1 VNVLEQQLK
10 RLGEEEA
17 AQVIRRALEIQGEPG
32 TVSLEEL
39 RQAANELRIDPIA
52 LERALEERLGDP
64 PPTGP
69 ERTFFV
75 DARRPGM
82 TRIWRSHATKDGLQ
96 VHLPPQAERQDLPS
110 ATGLNDVR
118 WSIPLSKRRSAGTI
132 VLEKQDDLVVMT
144 GEAKS
149 SASFVLAAL
158 TGLGFW
164 ALFSLAFASPGN
176 PNSGMIQLNGFF
188 FGILLGAIVF
198 GLDRGKRVSRVR
210 SQMDILERRLRR

>member
-1 VNVLEQQLK
+1 MNVLEQQLK

-39 RQAANELRIDPIA
+39 RQAASELRIDPIA
-52 LERALEERLGDP
+52 LERALEERLCDH
-64 PPTGP
+64 PPTGS

-75 DARRPGM
+75 EARRPGM
-82 TRIWRSHATKDGLQ
+82 TRIWRSHAPKDGLQ
-96 VHLPPQAERQDLPS
+96 LHLPPQAVRQDLPS
-110 ATGLNDVR
+110 VAGLNDVR

-132 VLEKQDDLVVMT
+132 VLEKQDDLVVLT
-144 GEAKS
+144 GDTKT
-149 SASFVLAAL
+149 SASFFSAVL

-164 ALFSLAFASPGN
+164 VLFSLAFSSPGN
-176 PNSGMIQLNGFF
+176 PNSGMIQVNGFF

-198 GLDRGKRVSRVR
+198 GLDRSRRISRVR